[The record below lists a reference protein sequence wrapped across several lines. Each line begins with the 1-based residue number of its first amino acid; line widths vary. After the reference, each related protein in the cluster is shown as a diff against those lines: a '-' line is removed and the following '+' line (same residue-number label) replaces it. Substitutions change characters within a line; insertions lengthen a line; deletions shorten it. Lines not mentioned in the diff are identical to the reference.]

1 MSQPNSPFQQDPAAA
16 QPSYQ
21 VPQQY
26 APQGTPLQP
35 ERSLGGNLTKALLAG
50 LAAVVIGALAWG
62 GLAYLTER
70 IFVFIAIVIGFA
82 VSYAIT
88 LPFKRPIALPLALML
103 FVPALVFTAASV
115 LLGDFFYATLLVAKE
130 LEIGFGEAVSEVAP
144 IYIDVVTE
152 GGEAIK
158 SLLFALGGAAYGF
171 YNAVKPK

>member
-1 MSQPNSPFQQDPAAA
+1 MTQPNPPFQQDPAQL

-26 APQGTPLQP
+26 QPQGTPLQP

-50 LAAVVIGALAWG
+50 LAAVVVGALVWG
-62 GLAYLTER
+62 GLAYFTER
-70 IFVFIAIVIGFA
+70 IFVYVAIIIGFA
-82 VSYAIT
+82 VSFAIT
-88 LPFKRPIALPLALML
+88 LPFKRPIALPVALIL
-103 FVPALVFTAASV
+103 FIPALVFTAASV

-130 LEIGFGEAVSEVAP
+130 LNIGISAAAAEVAP
-144 IYIDVVTE
+144 IYFDVITE

-158 SLLFALGGAAYGF
+158 SLLFALLGAGLGF